1 MSFITEIHAMRQA
14 TLTSMTLAAA
24 ALLAS
29 PAMAAEV
36 NWADWI
42 GGTAGATGEATG
54 VFNTTAGPVD
64 IGYSGEIAFVQTGAG
79 TNYFDPGAP
88 YISAL
93 VDNAPTAAEMIA
105 LSTATSKTLTFSK
118 PVDNLLFAVVSL
130 NGNGYQFNQDFEI
143 VSTGCGYWGCGG
155 LARVDLGNGQYRAN
169 STGGE
174 PHGVI
179 RFTGAV
185 SSITW
190 TSLSD
195 EFWNGFTVGT
205 YGVAPPPVPEP
216 SSWAML
222 ALGLAGVAA
231 AARRRRV

>member
-1 MSFITEIHAMRQA
+1 MRKPA
-14 TLTSMTLAAA
+14 LTSLALAAA
-24 ALLAS
+24 ALLAN
-29 PAMAAEV
+29 PATAAQV
-36 NWADWI
+36 NWADWTS
-42 GGTAGATGEATG
+42 GTPGANGTAAG
-54 VFNTTAGPVD
+54 VFNTTDGPVD
-64 IGYSGEIAFVQTGAG
+64 IDYSGEIAFIQTGAG
-79 TNYFDPGAP
+79 TNFFSPGTP

-118 PVDNLLFAVVSL
+118 PVDNLFFAVVSL

-155 LARVDLGNGQYRAN
+155 LARVDLGNGQYQAN

-190 TSLSD
+190 TSLSN
-195 EFWNGFTVGT
+195 ENWNGFTVGT
-205 YGVAPPPVPEP
+205 YGVAPPPIPEP
-216 SSWAML
+216 STWALM

-231 AARRRRV
+231 AARRPRG

>member
-1 MSFITEIHAMRQA
+1 METPAMRLLA
-14 TLTSMTLAAA
+14 VPMLTLAAA
-24 ALLAS
+24 SLLAT
-29 PAMAAEV
+29 PAGAAQV
-36 NWADWI
+36 NWADWTS
-42 GGTAGATGEATG
+42 GTAGANGTATG
-54 VFNTTAGPVD
+54 VFSTAGGLVD
-64 IGYSGEIAFVQTGAG
+64 IDYSGEIAFIQTGIG
-79 TNYFDPGAP
+79 TNYFSPGTP
-88 YISAL
+88 YVSAL

-118 PVDNLLFAVVSL
+118 PVDNLFFAVVSL

-143 VSTGCGYWGCGG
+143 VSTGCGFWGCGG
-155 LARVDLGNGQYRAN
+155 LARVDLGNGQYQAN

-190 TSLSD
+190 TSLSN
-195 EFWNGFTVGT
+195 ENWNGFTVGT
-205 YGVAPPPVPEP
+205 YGLAPPPIPEP
-216 SSWAML
+216 GTWALM

-231 AARRRRV
+231 AARRRRGG